1 MYSASRTGRRLRFQ
15 PHGRRRTHGV
25 IGAMRERG
33 GMRYRT
39 GPVVP
44 GGATP
49 LPRWR
54 QGKRRRVPGV
64 VLGWSALIL
73 GLLGS
78 YGASSLTAQALACVL
93 GVAGVMGIVVSTT
106 LR

>member
-1 MYSASRTGRRLRFQ
+1 MYSASRAGRLLRLQ
-15 PHGRRRTHGV
+15 PHGHRRTHGV

-39 GPVVP
+39 DPVVP

-54 QGKRRRVPGV
+54 QGRHRRVPGV
-64 VLGWSALIL
+64 VSSWLALIA

-78 YGASSLTAQALACVL
+78 YGASSLTLQALACVL
-93 GVAGVMGIVVSTT
+93 GAAGVAGVIISAT